1 MKRTI
6 IAFIALSCLLTAQ
19 PRPGSPPPMTPLQ
32 DHRRGN
38 RLEMMKMWQLT
49 ERLAL
54 TEEQASKFFPR
65 YNSLE
70 KELRELGKEQRELLG
85 EMRKMMGEDKE
96 VTDKDLKRIT
106 KKVSELEQQKID
118 RKQEFFEDLDD
129 FLSPGQRARYYGFE
143 LWFKDE
149 LRRGLEER
157 GKMRPP
163 RKPGDWKKDMKQQ
176 KKWNDPYR
184 W

>member
-6 IAFIALSCLLTAQ
+6 IAFITLSCLLTAQ

-65 YNSLE
+65 YNALE
-70 KELRELGKEQRELLG
+70 KELRELGKEQKELFI

-96 VTDKDLKRIT
+96 VTDKELERIT
-106 KKVSELEQQKID
+106 KKVSELQQQKIKK
-118 RKQEFFEDLDD
+118 KQKFFEDLDE
-129 FLSPGQRARYYGFE
+129 FLSPDQRARYYGFE

-157 GKMRPP
+157 GRMGPP
-163 RKPGDWKKDMKQQ
+163 KKPGDRKKDMKRQ
-176 KKWNDPYR
+176 KKWNKPRR

>member
-19 PRPGSPPPMTPLQ
+19 PRPGSPVTPLQ
-32 DHRRGN
+32 DRHRQRRS

-54 TEEQASKFFPR
+54 TEEQASTFFPR
-65 YNSLE
+65 YNALE
-70 KELRELGKEQRELLG
+70 KELRELGMDQRELLS
-85 EMRKMMGEDKE
+85 EMRKMMGENKE
-96 VTDKDLKRIT
+96 VTDKELERIT

-118 RKQEFFEDLDD
+118 EKQKFFEDLDE
-129 FLSPGQRARYYGFE
+129 FLSPDQRARYYGFE

-163 RKPGDWKKDMKQQ
+163 RKPGEWKKDMKRQ

>member
-1 MKRTI
+1 MKRAI
-6 IAFIALSCLLTAQ
+6 IVLITLSCLLTAQ
-19 PRPGSPPPMTPLQ
+19 SRPGSSPMTPFQ

-65 YNSLE
+65 YNVLE
-70 KELRELGKEQRELLG
+70 KELRELGAEQRELLG

-96 VTDKDLKRIT
+96 VTDTDLKRIT

-118 RKQEFFEDLDD
+118 RKQNFFEDLDD
-129 FLSPGQRARYYGFE
+129 FLSPDQRARYYGFE

-149 LRRGLEER
+149 LRQGLKER
-157 GKMRPP
+157 GKMGPP
-163 RKPGDWKKDMKQQ
+163 GKPGDWKKGMKRQ
-176 KKWNDPYR
+176 KKWNNPYR

>member
-19 PRPGSPPPMTPLQ
+19 PRPGSPPMTPLQ

-65 YNSLE
+65 YNALE
-70 KELRELGKEQRELLG
+70 KELRELGMEQRELLF
-85 EMRKMMGEDKE
+85 EMRKMMGDDKE
-96 VTDKDLKRIT
+96 ITDKELEIIT
-106 KKVSELEQQKID
+106 KKVSELEQEKIEKKQK
-118 RKQEFFEDLDD
+118 FFNGLDE
-129 FLSPGQRARYYGFE
+129 FLSPSQRAGYYGFE

-149 LRRGLEER
+149 LRQGLKER
-157 GKMRPP
+157 GKMGPP
-163 RKPGDWKKDMKQQ
+163 GKPGDWKKDLKRQ
-176 KKWNDPYR
+176 KRWNEPYR

>member
-19 PRPGSPPPMTPLQ
+19 PRPGSPPMTPLQ

-118 RKQEFFEDLDD
+118 RKQVFFEDLDD
-129 FLSPGQRARYYGFE
+129 FLSPDQRARYYGFE

-149 LRRGLEER
+149 LRRRLEER
-157 GKMRPP
+157 GTMRPP
-163 RKPGDWKKDMKQQ
+163 RKPGDWKKDMKRQ

>member
-6 IAFIALSCLLTAQ
+6 IAFITLSCLLTAQ

-65 YNSLE
+65 YNALE
-70 KELRELGKEQRELLG
+70 KELRELGTEQRELLG

-96 VTDKDLKRIT
+96 VTDKDLERIT
-106 KKVSELEQQKID
+106 KKVSKLEQQKID
-118 RKQEFFEDLDD
+118 RKQDFFEDLDD
-129 FLSPGQRARYYGFE
+129 FLSPGQRAKYYGFE

-149 LRRGLEER
+149 LRQGLKER
-157 GKMRPP
+157 GKMGPP
-163 RKPGDWKKDMKQQ
+163 GKPGDWKKDLKRQ
-176 KKWNDPYR
+176 KRWNEPYR

>member
-19 PRPGSPPPMTPLQ
+19 PRPGSPPMTPLQ
-32 DHRRGN
+32 DRRRGN

-65 YNSLE
+65 YNVLE
-70 KELRELGKEQRELLG
+70 KELRELGMEQRELLF
-85 EMRKMMGEDKE
+85 EMKKMMGEDKKI
-96 VTDKDLKRIT
+96 TDKELERIT

-118 RKQEFFEDLDD
+118 RKQDFFEDLDD
-129 FLSPGQRARYYGFE
+129 FLSPDQRAKYYGFE
-143 LWFKDE
+143 LRFKDE
-149 LRRGLEER
+149 LRQGLKER
-157 GKMRPP
+157 GKMGPLG
-163 RKPGDWKKDMKQQ
+163 KPGDWKKDMKRQ
-176 KKWNDPYR
+176 KKWDNPYR

>member
-1 MKRTI
+1 
-6 IAFIALSCLLTAQ
+6 
-19 PRPGSPPPMTPLQ
+19 
-32 DHRRGN
+32 
-38 RLEMMKMWQLT
+38 MMKMWQLT

-65 YNSLE
+65 YNALE
-70 KELRELGKEQRELLG
+70 KELRELGKEQKELFI

-96 VTDKDLKRIT
+96 VTDKELERIT
-106 KKVSELEQQKID
+106 KKVSELQQQKIKK
-118 RKQEFFEDLDD
+118 KQKFFEDLDE
-129 FLSPGQRARYYGFE
+129 FLSPDQRARYYGFE

-157 GKMRPP
+157 GRMGPP
-163 RKPGDWKKDMKQQ
+163 KKPGDRKKDMKRQ
-176 KKWNDPYR
+176 KKWNKPRR

>member
-6 IAFIALSCLLTAQ
+6 IAFITLSCLLTAQ
-19 PRPGSPPPMTPLQ
+19 PRPGSPPPMTSLQ

-65 YNSLE
+65 YNVLE
-70 KELRELGKEQRELLG
+70 KELRELGMEQRELLF
-85 EMRKMMGEDKE
+85 EMRKTMGDDKE
-96 VTDKDLKRIT
+96 ITDKELERIT
-106 KKVSELEQQKID
+106 KKVSELEQEKIEKKQK
-118 RKQEFFEDLDD
+118 FFNGLDE
-129 FLSPGQRARYYGFE
+129 FLSPSQRAGYYGFE

-149 LRRGLEER
+149 LRQGLKER
-157 GKMRPP
+157 GKMGPP
-163 RKPGDWKKDMKQQ
+163 GKPGDWKKDLKRQ
-176 KKWNDPYR
+176 KRWNEPYR

>member
-1 MKRTI
+1 
-6 IAFIALSCLLTAQ
+6 
-19 PRPGSPPPMTPLQ
+19 MTPLQ
-32 DHRRGN
+32 DRHRGS

-65 YNSLE
+65 YNVLE
-70 KELRELGKEQRELLG
+70 KELIELGTEQKELFR

-96 VTDKDLKRIT
+96 VTDKELERIT
-106 KKVSELEQQKID
+106 KKVSELEQQKIE
-118 RKQEFFEDLDD
+118 KKLKFFEDLDE
-129 FLSPGQRARYYGFE
+129 FLSPNQRARYLGFE

-157 GKMRPP
+157 VKMGPP
-163 RKPGDWKKDMKQQ
+163 RIPGDWKKDMKRQ
-176 KKWNDPYR
+176 KKWNEPRR

>member
-19 PRPGSPPPMTPLQ
+19 PRPGSPPMAPPQ
-32 DHRRGN
+32 DDRRGK

-70 KELRELGKEQRELLG
+70 KELRELGKEQRELFG
-85 EMRKMMGEDKE
+85 EMKKMMGEDKE
-96 VTDKDLKRIT
+96 VSDKDLERIT
-106 KKVSELEQQKID
+106 KKVSKLEQQKID
-118 RKQEFFEDLDD
+118 KKQKFFESLDE
-129 FLSPGQRARYYGFE
+129 FLSTDQRARYYGFE

-157 GKMRPP
+157 GKMKQP
-163 RKPGDWKKDMKQQ
+163 RKPGDWKKDMKRQ
-176 KKWNDPYR
+176 KKWNDPR
-184 W
+184 RR

>member
-1 MKRTI
+1 MKRAI
-6 IAFIALSCLLTAQ
+6 IAFITLSCLLTAQ

-65 YNSLE
+65 YNALE
-70 KELRELGKEQRELLG
+70 KELRELGTEQRELLG
-85 EMRKMMGEDKE
+85 EMRGEDKE

-118 RKQEFFEDLDD
+118 RKQDFFEDLDD
-129 FLSPGQRARYYGFE
+129 FLSPGQRAKYYGFE

-149 LRRGLEER
+149 LRRGLRER
-157 GKMRPP
+157 GKMGPP
-163 RKPGDWKKDMKQQ
+163 KKPGDWKKDMKRQ
-176 KKWNDPYR
+176 KKWNEPRR

>member
-19 PRPGSPPPMTPLQ
+19 PRPGSPPMTPLQ
-32 DHRRGN
+32 DRRRGN

-49 ERLAL
+49 EKLEL
-54 TEEQASKFFPR
+54 TEEQASKFFPK
-65 YNSLE
+65 YNALE

-118 RKQEFFEDLDD
+118 RKQDFFEDLDD

-157 GKMRPP
+157 GKMMPP
-163 RKPGDWKKDMKQQ
+163 RKPGDWKKDMKRQ

>member
-6 IAFIALSCLLTAQ
+6 IAFIALSCFLTAQ
-19 PRPGSPPPMTPLQ
+19 PRPGSPLTPLQ
-32 DHRRGN
+32 DRHRGS

-65 YNSLE
+65 YSALE
-70 KELRELGKEQRELLG
+70 KELRKLSTDQRELLG
-85 EMRKMMGEDKE
+85 EMRKLMGEDKE
-96 VTDKDLKRIT
+96 VTDKELERIT
-106 KKVSELEQQKID
+106 KKVSKLEQQKIEK
-118 RKQEFFEDLDD
+118 KQKFFEDLDE
-129 FLSPGQRARYYGFE
+129 FLTPKQRAGYYGFE

-157 GKMRPP
+157 RKMGPP
-163 RKPGDWKKDMKQQ
+163 RKPGDWKRDMKRQ
-176 KKWNDPYR
+176 KRWNEPYR

>member
-19 PRPGSPPPMTPLQ
+19 PRPGSPPMTPLQ

-65 YNSLE
+65 YNALE
-70 KELRELGKEQRELLG
+70 KELRELGTEQRELLG

-118 RKQEFFEDLDD
+118 RKQDFFEDLDD

-157 GKMRPP
+157 GKMMPP
-163 RKPGDWKKDMKQQ
+163 RKPGDWKKDMKRQ

>member
-19 PRPGSPPPMTPLQ
+19 PRPGSPPMAPPQ
-32 DHRRGN
+32 DHRRGK

-96 VTDKDLKRIT
+96 VTDKDLKKIT

-118 RKQEFFEDLDD
+118 RKQDFFEDLDD

-157 GKMRPP
+157 GKMKQP
-163 RKPGDWKKDMKQQ
+163 RKPGDWKKDMKRQ

>member
-19 PRPGSPPPMTPLQ
+19 PRPGSHPMTPLQ

-65 YNSLE
+65 YNALE
-70 KELRELGKEQRELLG
+70 KELRELGTEQRELLG

-106 KKVSELEQQKID
+106 KKVSQKGMGPHKLYCSFFCKPKQNHPCELNKHP
-118 RKQEFFEDLDD
+118 FFLV
-129 FLSPGQRARYYGFE
+129 
-143 LWFKDE
+143 
-149 LRRGLEER
+149 
-157 GKMRPP
+157 
-163 RKPGDWKKDMKQQ
+163 
-176 KKWNDPYR
+176 
-184 W
+184 

>member
-1 MKRTI
+1 
-6 IAFIALSCLLTAQ
+6 
-19 PRPGSPPPMTPLQ
+19 
-32 DHRRGN
+32 
-38 RLEMMKMWQLT
+38 MKMWQLT

-65 YNSLE
+65 YNALE
-70 KELRELGKEQRELLG
+70 KELRELGKEQKELFI

-96 VTDKDLKRIT
+96 VTDKELERIT
-106 KKVSELEQQKID
+106 KKVSELQQQKIKK
-118 RKQEFFEDLDD
+118 KQKFFEDLDE
-129 FLSPGQRARYYGFE
+129 FLSPDQRARYYGFE

-157 GKMRPP
+157 GRMGPP
-163 RKPGDWKKDMKQQ
+163 KKPGDRKKDMKRQ
-176 KKWNDPYR
+176 KKWNKPRR

>member
-19 PRPGSPPPMTPLQ
+19 PRPGSPPMTPLQ
-32 DHRRGN
+32 DRRRGN

-49 ERLAL
+49 EKLEL
-54 TEEQASKFFPR
+54 TEEQASKFFPK
-65 YNSLE
+65 YNALE
-70 KELRELGKEQRELLG
+70 KELRELGKEQRELFG
-85 EMRKMMGEDKE
+85 EMKKMMGEDKE

-118 RKQEFFEDLDD
+118 RKQDFFEDLDD
-129 FLSPGQRARYYGFE
+129 FLSPGQRAKYYGFE

-149 LRRGLEER
+149 LRRGLRER
-157 GKMRPP
+157 GKMGPP
-163 RKPGDWKKDMKQQ
+163 KKPGAWKKDMKRQ
-176 KKWNDPYR
+176 KKWNELR
-184 W
+184 R

>member
-6 IAFIALSCLLTAQ
+6 IAFIALSCFLTAQ
-19 PRPGSPPPMTPLQ
+19 PRPGSPLTPLQ
-32 DHRRGN
+32 DRHRGS

-65 YNSLE
+65 YNALE
-70 KELRELGKEQRELLG
+70 KELRELGMEQRELLF
-85 EMRKMMGEDKE
+85 EMRKTMGDDKE
-96 VTDKDLKRIT
+96 ITDKELERIT
-106 KKVSELEQQKID
+106 KKVSELEQEKIEKKQK
-118 RKQEFFEDLDD
+118 FFNGLDE
-129 FLSPGQRARYYGFE
+129 FLSPSQRAGYYGFE

-149 LRRGLEER
+149 LCMILEDRG
-157 GKMRPP
+157 PP
-163 RKPGDWKKDMKQQ
+163 PPGRPGDWKKDMKRQ
-176 KKWNDPYR
+176 KKWNDPRR

>member
-19 PRPGSPPPMTPLQ
+19 PRLGSPPMAPLQ

-49 ERLAL
+49 EKLEL
-54 TEEQASKFFPR
+54 TEEQASKFFPK
-65 YNSLE
+65 YNALE
-70 KELRELGKEQRELLG
+70 KELRELGKEQRELFG
-85 EMRKMMGEDKE
+85 EMKKMMGEDKE
-96 VTDKDLKRIT
+96 VTDKDLERIT
-106 KKVSELEQQKID
+106 KKVSKLEQQKID
-118 RKQEFFEDLDD
+118 KKQKFFESLDE
-129 FLSPGQRARYYGFE
+129 FLSTDQRARYYGFE

-149 LRRGLEER
+149 LRMILENRG
-157 GKMRPP
+157 PP
-163 RKPGDWKKDMKQQ
+163 PPGRPGDWKKDMKRQ
-176 KKWNDPYR
+176 KKWNDPRR

>member
-6 IAFIALSCLLTAQ
+6 IAFITLSCLLTAQ

-65 YNSLE
+65 YNALE
-70 KELRELGKEQRELLG
+70 KELRELGTEQRELLG

-118 RKQEFFEDLDD
+118 RKQDFFEDLDD
-129 FLSPGQRARYYGFE
+129 FLSPGQRAKYYGFE

-149 LRRGLEER
+149 LRRGLREG
-157 GKMRPP
+157 GKMGPP
-163 RKPGDWKKDMKQQ
+163 KKPGDWKKDMKRQ
-176 KKWNDPYR
+176 KKWNEPRR

>member
-6 IAFIALSCLLTAQ
+6 IAFITLSCLLTAQ

-65 YNSLE
+65 YNALE
-70 KELRELGKEQRELLG
+70 KELRELGKEQKELFI

-96 VTDKDLKRIT
+96 VTDKELERIT
-106 KKVSELEQQKID
+106 KKVSELQQQKIKK
-118 RKQEFFEDLDD
+118 KQKFFEDLDE
-129 FLSPGQRARYYGFE
+129 FLSPDQRARYYGFE

-157 GKMRPP
+157 GRMGPP
-163 RKPGDWKKDMKQQ
+163 KKPGDRKKDMKRQ
-176 KKWNDPYR
+176 KKWDKPRR

>member
-1 MKRTI
+1 MKRAI
-6 IAFIALSCLLTAQ
+6 IVLITLSCLLTAQ
-19 PRPGSPPPMTPLQ
+19 PRSGSPPMTPFQ

-65 YNSLE
+65 YNALE
-70 KELRELGKEQRELLG
+70 NELRELGTEQRKLLG
-85 EMRKMMGEDKE
+85 EMRKIMGEDKE
-96 VTDKDLKRIT
+96 ITDKDMKRIT
-106 KKVSELEQQKID
+106 KKVSELEQKKID
-118 RKQEFFEDLDD
+118 RKQNFFENLDD
-129 FLSPGQRARYYGFE
+129 FLSPDQRARYYGFE

-149 LRRGLEER
+149 LRQGLKER
-157 GKMRPP
+157 GKMGPP
-163 RKPGDWKKDMKQQ
+163 GKPGNWKEGMKRQ
-176 KKWNDPYR
+176 KKWNNPYR

>member
-6 IAFIALSCLLTAQ
+6 IAFITLSCLLTAQ

-65 YNSLE
+65 YNALE
-70 KELRELGKEQRELLG
+70 KELRELGTEQRELLG

-118 RKQEFFEDLDD
+118 RKQDFFEDLDD

-149 LRRGLEER
+149 LRRGMEER
-157 GKMRPP
+157 RKMMPP
-163 RKPGDWKKDMKQQ
+163 GKPGDWKKDMKRQ